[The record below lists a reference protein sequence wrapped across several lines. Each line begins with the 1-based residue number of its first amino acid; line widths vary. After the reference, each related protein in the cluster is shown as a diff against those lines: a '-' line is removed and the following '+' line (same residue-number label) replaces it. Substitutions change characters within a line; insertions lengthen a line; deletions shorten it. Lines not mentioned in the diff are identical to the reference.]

1 MNLITRLR
9 LSYLFLVVLL
19 LAIAGGS
26 ALEFHRYGTRLERDL
41 GQAYASADAAV
52 TMLAS
57 FEREREAVEALLHDR
72 GAGPEALAA
81 AREALD
87 LSIARIEGTTALESE
102 GPIRARIRER
112 VDRFRALSE
121 ELLAADSI
129 GIEAIDAYETQV
141 YPEIAGAR
149 AAIVEVLAL
158 NHRVMSDAGQAARQG
173 AWRRALGLAIVVTI
187 ALLSFTLLSRLLQRH
202 VIAPLDDLRKTAD
215 AVALGETQRRVLVDA
230 DDELG
235 VVGRQLN
242 ALLDRQEDLLSES
255 AGRLTAQK
263 QLLLALVRACDPPVA
278 IVALD
283 GHLVASNLPEE
294 DAGAVADLSA
304 ELAERARGQN
314 GGEVRL
320 PARGS
325 RIAVCR
331 LLTTTEGRPTGWLV
345 RLESL

>member
-57 FEREREAVEALLHDR
+57 FEREREVVEALLHGR
-72 GAGPEALAA
+72 GAGAGALGDARDAFDESLDRIEATA
-81 AREALD
+81 ALD
-87 LSIARIEGTTALESE
+87 GEE
-102 GPIRARIRER
+102 PIRARIRER
-112 VDRFRALSE
+112 VLRFREQSE
-121 ELLAADSI
+121 QLLAAGLPSS
-129 GIEAIDAYETQV
+129 EAIDAYEQQV

-149 AAIVEVLAL
+149 RAIVDVLAL
-158 NHRVMSDAGQAARQG
+158 NHQVMSEAGLTARLG

-187 ALLSFTLLSRLLQRH
+187 ALLSFTLLSRMLQRH
-202 VIAPLDDLRKTAD
+202 VIAPLDALRRTAE
-215 AVALGETQRRVLVDA
+215 AVALGETQRRVLVA
-230 DDELG
+230 AEDELG
-235 VVGRQLN
+235 IVGRQLN
-242 ALLDRQEDLLSES
+242 ALLDRQADLLSES

-263 QLLLALVRACDPPVA
+263 QLLLALVRASVPPVA
-278 IVALD
+278 VLGVD
-283 GHLVASNLPEE
+283 GQLVATNMPDD
-294 DAGAVADLSA
+294 DAEAVTALGD
-304 ELAERARGQN
+304 ELADRARSTSN
-314 GGEVRL
+314 GEVRL

-331 LLTTTEGRPTGWLV
+331 PLSTTEGRPTGWIV
-345 RLESL
+345 RLEGR